1 MDVEAAQAHM
11 KKTGLENDMRILISI
26 LKLKNTTG
34 IKELWYYPFN
44 LRGNV
49 FLKTNIFQPLL
60 GTHVCACQGVRKVSF
75 S

>member
-1 MDVEAAQAHM
+1 MDVEAAQAHI
-11 KKTGLENDMRILISI
+11 KNDMRVLISI

-49 FLKTNIFQPLL
+49 YLKTNIFQPLL
-60 GTHVCACQGVRKVSF
+60 GTHMCAYQGVRNISF